1 MKPEGIMVLLLEK
14 VQIGVDEFGAPINED
29 VWVTVNNVLVSPVSA
44 EDVATD
50 LSLYGKKAVYELG
63 IPKGDSHNWE
73 DTEVIIFG
81 KTFRTFGPEIQGI
94 DKLIPLNWNKKIKVE
109 RYG

>member
-1 MKPEGIMVLLLEK
+1 MKPNGIPILLLVK
-14 VQIGVDEFGAPINED
+14 TQIGTDDFGAPIYEEN
-29 VWVTVNNVLVSPVSA
+29 WTTVDNVLVSPVSA
-44 EDVATD
+44 DDVVTD

-63 IPKGDSHNWE
+63 IPKGDRHEWE

-81 KTFRTFGPEIQGI
+81 KSYKTFGPEIQGI
-94 DKLIPLNWNKKIKVE
+94 EALIPLNWNKKIKVE